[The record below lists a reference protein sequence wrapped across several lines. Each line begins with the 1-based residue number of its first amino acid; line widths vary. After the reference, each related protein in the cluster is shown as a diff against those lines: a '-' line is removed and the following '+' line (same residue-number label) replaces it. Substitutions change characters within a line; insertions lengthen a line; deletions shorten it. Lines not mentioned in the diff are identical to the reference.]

1 MIKNNFLFKY
11 FIPILSILIII
22 YFSVYIYNYYSTN
35 DILLHIPDNKVI
47 SDQNKQLHL
56 KPNEIGD
63 SIGGILNPLIGL
75 VAAIF
80 TFLAF
85 LMQVYANEDIKRQF
99 IEDKFEGRLFK
110 LMDIYKD
117 NVARMHFKSRESGT
131 KHTDKSVFPTLYEHF
146 LNLFNEISEFNG
158 IKKIDILD
166 KASYLYKEELIS
178 MNKEVDLK
186 NWLQLELSYIIL
198 FYGVGKKGRENVKF
212 LIAEK
217 YDDYN
222 YLDQIL
228 NYLSFKPAILS
239 EDYDHFITWKN
250 LNIEGVDFNNACSF
264 SFNRY
269 YEGIQNNFAHYYR
282 SLFAMINYLNNSK
295 NLNYLDKW
303 DFSKLFRSQMSNH
316 EQIFFFLNSISI
328 LGRKWELDILVTK
341 DNIQDENKRLVT
353 KYDLIKN
360 IPIGERSMLNVNM
373 FYPNVEY
380 ENRKETKYRKN
391 LNEKIYK

>member
-1 MIKNNFLFKY
+1 M
-11 FIPILSILIII
+11 
-22 YFSVYIYNYYSTN
+22 TN
-35 DILLHIPDNKVI
+35 DILFHIPDNIVI
-47 SDQNKQLHL
+47 NDQNQKVLL

-75 VAAIF
+75 IAAIF

-85 LMQVYANEDIKRQF
+85 LMQVYANEDIKQQF
-99 IEDKFEGRLFK
+99 IEDKFEGRMFK

-131 KHTDKSVFPTLYEHF
+131 KHVDKSVFPTLYEHF
-146 LNLFNEISEFNG
+146 LNLFNEISEFNE
-158 IKKIDILD
+158 IKKIDMLEKVSD
-166 KASYLYKEELIS
+166 MYKEELVS
-178 MNKEVDLK
+178 MNKDVNLR
-186 NWLQLELSYIIL
+186 NWVQLELCYIIL
-198 FYGVGKKGRENVKF
+198 FYGVGKKGRNNVKF

-239 EDYDHFITWKN
+239 EDHNHFEIWRS
-250 LNIEGVDFNNACSF
+250 LDIEGRDFKNACSF

-282 SLFAMINYLNNSK
+282 SLFAMINYLNKGK
-295 NLNYLDKW
+295 NLNYLDKC
-303 DFSKLFRSQMSNH
+303 DFAKLFRSQMSNH

-328 LGRKWELDILVTK
+328 LGRKWELDILITK
-341 DNIQDENKRLVT
+341 DNIQDENKRLIT

-380 ENRKETKYRKN
+380 ENRKETKYRIQ
-391 LNEKIYK
+391 LNKKIYK